1 MQGIRQMHLLL
12 LLELANESNGVAFN
26 ALKHSFRFH
35 PTYTE
40 IIRKTIYKQL
50 APAVSEESRSKLLK
64 ASIKLPHKDYPF
76 ILIHCEH
83 EDKKTASGSRTNA
96 GQTKVA
102 LNIFRILSKTNI
114 RAEILTLYSA
124 QAQDLSSEIDPGR
137 VHTVDS
143 YQGKQCELPIIVTT
157 RSGNLSLF
165 EEASANFYQNDRRI
179 VSLMTRGQH
188 GLVLIGNF
196 NTLLKGSSLW
206 TPIIEEL
213 VKLTPVIT
221 EAYANSMECKIAD
234 LWVNNKNKH
243 YVQKVTK

>member
-1 MQGIRQMHLLL
+1 MIAQLANTKYVLIDEAGQIPALTAIHIIGQLRCLERIMVTGDRFQLGTYAGDTPDALTPDS
-12 LLELANESNGVAFN
+12 LLELANESKGVAFN

-50 APAVSEESRSKLLK
+50 APAVSEEARSKLLK

-124 QAQDLSSEIDPGR
+124 
-137 VHTVDS
+137 
-143 YQGKQCELPIIVTT
+143 
-157 RSGNLSLF
+157 
-165 EEASANFYQNDRRI
+165 
-179 VSLMTRGQH
+179 
-188 GLVLIGNF
+188 
-196 NTLLKGSSLW
+196 
-206 TPIIEEL
+206 
-213 VKLTPVIT
+213 
-221 EAYANSMECKIAD
+221 
-234 LWVNNKNKH
+234 
-243 YVQKVTK
+243 